1 MFSTMIIMTNLEELL
16 PEVGVEPPVEDGV
29 AHHHHHHHHHHHLA
43 NLEELLPEVGV
54 EPPVEDGVADTGG
67 ERDTVTNAQDEVVHL
82 NRHLV
87 THHSFIML
95 VIVIIGFGIR

>member
-1 MFSTMIIMTNLEELL
+1 MFSTMIIMT
-16 PEVGVEPPVEDGV
+16 
-29 AHHHHHHHHHHHLA
+29 

-82 NRHLV
+82 NKHLV

-95 VIVIIGFGIR
+95 VLAFDDHHSQSNHHHHHQSAARIFIF

>member
-1 MFSTMIIMTNLEELL
+1 MFSTMIIIYTLIIMTNLEELL
-16 PEVGVEPPVEDGV
+16 PK
-29 AHHHHHHHHHHHLA
+29 
-43 NLEELLPEVGV
+43 VGV

-95 VIVIIGFGIR
+95 VIVMIGFGI

>member
-1 MFSTMIIMTNLEELL
+1 MTSIILTNLEELF
-16 PEVGVEPPVEDGV
+16 PEVGVEPPI
-29 AHHHHHHHHHHHLA
+29 
-43 NLEELLPEVGV
+43 
-54 EPPVEDGVADTGG
+54 EDGVADTGG

-95 VIVIIGFGIR
+95 VIVMIGFGIYIIITIRVQCASLYSRR

>member
-1 MFSTMIIMTNLEELL
+1 MTNLEELF

-29 AHHHHHHHHHHHLA
+29 A
-43 NLEELLPEVGV
+43 G
-54 EPPVEDGVADTGG
+54 TGG
-67 ERDTVTNAQDEVVHL
+67 ERDTVTNAQDEVIHL

-95 VIVIIGFGIR
+95 VIVMIGFGIYIIIAIRVQCAYLYSMR